1 MTLPSI
7 IKTGWLIFRII
18 RKLYPIAIEVYEKY
32 KGKSLGRRMK
42 NAPVREIK
50 EKANAQGFYIGNTE
64 AEIIRSAIHYAKDK
78 KWRRAGLTRNISKE
92 D

>member
-1 MTLPSI
+1 MISPNVI
-7 IKTGWLIFRII
+7 RIGWLVFRII
-18 RKLYPIAIEVYEKY
+18 RKLYPIGKEVFDQY
-32 KGKSLGRRMK
+32 KGKNLGRRMK
-42 NAPVREIK
+42 NAPVRDIK
-50 EKANAQGFYIGNTE
+50 NKANAQGFAIGNTE